1 MQARPLGR
9 TGLKVSPIGF
19 GAFKIGRNQN
29 IKYPTGYDLPDD
41 AAAGRILNAVLD
53 AGISYI
59 DTAPA
64 YGVSEERI
72 GRHLASRRE
81 EFVLSSKIGETFENG
96 VSTYSFDAK
105 SIRKSI
111 ERSLQRLDTDRLDIV
126 FIHSNGA
133 DLDILQNTDAVPTL
147 QDLKQAGMV
156 RAIGLSGKTP
166 AGAEAA
172 LDWADV
178 LMIEY
183 HLEDRSHENVLRRA
197 ADAGIGVVIKK
208 GLAAGHL
215 SADEALGFLLSDV
228 GIGSVVV
235 GSLNLDH
242 IQANIAIANRV
253 DQELSTTE

>member
-1 MQARPLGR
+1 MRSRSLGR
-9 TGLKVSPIGF
+9 TGLNVSPIGF

-29 IKYPTGYDLPDD
+29 IKYPSGYDLPDD

-53 AGISYI
+53 AGVTYI

-64 YGVSEERI
+64 YGLSEERI
-72 GRHLASRRE
+72 GQHLAGRRD

-96 VSTYSFDAK
+96 VSTYSFSSE
-105 SIRKSI
+105 SIRTSV
-111 ERSLQRLDTDRLDIV
+111 ERSLQRLKTDRLDAV
-126 FIHSNGA
+126 FIHSDGR
-133 DLDILQNTDAVPTL
+133 DLEILHDTDAVPTL
-147 QDLKQAGMV
+147 QDLKQAGLV

-172 LDWADV
+172 LAWADL

-183 HLEDRSHENVLRRA
+183 HLEDRSHEAVLHRA
-197 ADAGIGVVIKK
+197 AEAGIGVVIKK

-215 SADEALGFLLSDV
+215 SAEDALSFLLSDAAV
-228 GIGSVVV
+228 GSVVV

-242 IQANIAIANRV
+242 IHANIAIADTV
-253 DQELSTTE
+253 DQKLSSTD